1 MENTIDRGDSSRNEI
16 APCLPFLN
24 PFVRPDTSTI
34 PPSRPC
40 LPHGRHA
47 ERRARGLHRDPDFS
61 GPFSCLTEVY
71 RHETLA
77 AAVKGSGVV
86 GVMTSGLLAQAAF
99 ASVQA
104 CR

>member
-1 MENTIDRGDSSRNEI
+1 MESNNISIVHLPNFPGSHQRGYM
-16 APCLPFLN
+16 
-24 PFVRPDTSTI
+24 
-34 PPSRPC
+34 
-40 LPHGRHA
+40 
-47 ERRARGLHRDPDFS
+47 FS
-61 GPFSCLTEVY
+61 NSLTEVY